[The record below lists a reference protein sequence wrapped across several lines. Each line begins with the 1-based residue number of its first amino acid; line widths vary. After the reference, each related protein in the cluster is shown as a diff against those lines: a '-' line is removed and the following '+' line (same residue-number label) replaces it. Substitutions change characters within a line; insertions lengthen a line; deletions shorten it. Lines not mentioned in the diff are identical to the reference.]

1 MIKLFAKDNSNIL
14 KEINHK
20 KLIRRFLQFL
30 LGMLLIAGAFNLFF
44 VPNDLVVGGVSGISL
59 ITHELFEIPP
69 SLFILIASIVLL
81 ILSYFTLG
89 KEKTVASILG
99 SLLFPLFV
107 EITTFLPDVII
118 IDNSN
123 LLVAAIFGGVVNGI
137 GAGLIFKA
145 GFTTGG
151 TDIVNQIISKY
162 AKTSIGNSMLMSD
175 GLIVLSGVFIFGVTK
190 LMYAIIVLYILSF
203 ITDRV
208 ILGISDS
215 KAFYIITDKEEEIK
229 EFIMNYLNHGV
240 TIFNAVGGYTK
251 EKQHVLLCVVPT
263 KEYFKLTEGIRSI
276 DEEAFFVVSD
286 AYEVHGGE

>member
-1 MIKLFAKDNSNIL
+1 ML
-14 KEINHK
+14 KIFKREDMNVLEIINHK
-20 KLIRRFLQFL
+20 KLVRRMAQFL
-30 LGMLLIAGAFNLFF
+30 LGLLLIAVAFNLFF
-44 VPNDLVVGGVSGISL
+44 APNDLVVGGVSGLSL
-59 ITHELFEIPP
+59 ITKQLFNIEP

-81 ILSYFTLG
+81 VISYFTLG
-89 KEKTVASILG
+89 KEKTAASVLG

-107 EITTFLPDVII
+107 QLTSFLPEVII
-118 IDNSN
+118 IDYDN
-123 LLVAAIFGGVVNGI
+123 LLLAAIFGGVINGI

-175 GLIVLSGVFIFGVTK
+175 GLIVLSGVFLFGFTK
-190 LMYAIIVLYILSF
+190 LMYAIIVLYILSLL
-203 ITDRV
+203 TDRV

-215 KAFYIITDKEEEIK
+215 KAFYIITDKENEIK
-229 EFIMNYLNHGV
+229 DFVMNYLNHGV
-240 TIFNAVGGYTK
+240 TIFNATGGYTK
-251 EKQHVLLCVVPT
+251 EKQNVLLCVVPT